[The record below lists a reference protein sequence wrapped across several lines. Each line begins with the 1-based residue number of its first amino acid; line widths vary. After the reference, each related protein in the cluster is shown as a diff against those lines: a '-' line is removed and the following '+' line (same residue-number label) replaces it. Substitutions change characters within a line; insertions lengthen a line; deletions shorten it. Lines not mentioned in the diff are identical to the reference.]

1 MRSSLLRGIV
11 LALAPL
17 VVVQA
22 ARETIQEAG
31 QCGALQCSS
40 QRLRVLCAPTIH
52 ARELLQYR
60 AYGVGTLMSNYPHDF
75 EVPELRGL
83 PIGLQEY
90 YSIYPGS
97 DGDLLLLVMPISKVG
112 HHYRQSTV
120 AESNYVLFLKPTLL
134 NPQIFRN
141 ALPPNAP
148 NMTMTVADLY
158 GFGTGNLAAGRMRI
172 ALFGT
177 LELITDEEESAKCKK
192 AYLEQHGDARGWAGE
207 KGPHSSVWG
216 RLRVEKVYAFD
227 GFGDVAY
234 IGWVPLEMYREATS
248 KMRSE
253 KQVKKDWPVPRQPDD
268 SGLVSAR
275 WLFAE
280 TDSSMADAARVAT
293 CESLGEDDCE
303 RLLFEAKVT
312 GSGEAVEAEPMFTL
326 QL

>member
-11 LALAPL
+11 LALVPL

-31 QCGALQCSS
+31 LFIPAI
-40 QRLRVLCAPTIH
+40 LRVLCAPSRQTTGMLIPPSHVTAIH

-60 AYGVGTLMSNYPHDF
+60 AYGVGTLMSNYPQDF

-90 YSIYPGS
+90 YSLYPGS
-97 DGDLLLLVMPISKVG
+97 DGDLLLLVMPISK
-112 HHYRQSTV
+112 
-120 AESNYVLFLKPTLL
+120 
-134 NPQIFRN
+134 IFRN

-192 AYLEQHGDARGWAGE
+192 AYLEKHGDARGWAGE

-248 KMRSE
+248 KMRSQ

-280 TDSSMADAARVAT
+280 TDLLMADAARVTT

-303 RLLFEAKVT
+303 RLLLEAKVT
-312 GSGEAVEAEPMFTL
+312 GSGEVVEAEPIFTL

>member
-1 MRSSLLRGIV
+1 MFIPAPSRS
-11 LALAPL
+11 
-17 VVVQA
+17 
-22 ARETIQEAG
+22 
-31 QCGALQCSS
+31 
-40 QRLRVLCAPTIH
+40 LCT
-52 ARELLQYR
+52 E

-97 DGDLLLLVMPISKVG
+97 DGDLLLLVMPISK
-112 HHYRQSTV
+112 
-120 AESNYVLFLKPTLL
+120 
-134 NPQIFRN
+134 IFRN
-141 ALPPNAP
+141 ALPPNVP

-280 TDSSMADAARVAT
+280 TDSSMADAARLAT